1 MARCSA
7 RAAALLLALLLAA
20 CGSLPQPFFGRPGSL
35 AARLSQPPP
44 ARLSVPT
51 PAESLLPDQAAG
63 AWAAAT
69 AEALVAEELPAAAVP
84 ARRRGDWAL
93 LLSAEVRGREVVPT
107 YTVQNPAGESQGFSE
122 GAAVPTADWASA
134 RPEVLKAAAAQ
145 AAPGI
150 VSLMQR
156 IEAARQLSDPNSLR
170 NRPARIHFTG
180 VTGAPGDGN
189 TSLATQM
196 RTRLAGYGLVVQD
209 TATGAD
215 FTLRGEVKTAPGS
228 GTTTR
233 IELQWIVAAAT
244 PNAAPQRRH
253 PANVDATAAERGR
266 VVQLNEVPARS
277 LDQFWGDVAVV
288 VATEA
293 AGGVRDVII
302 NAGGSPGVVEVA
314 PTSGRPVL
322 YVVTGRG
329 SRVAIR
335 GAGPGRPSPIPS
347 G

>member
-1 MARCSA
+1 MQPAHRPCGAPGHPRPAPRHPAPPRSTPPPSTPRRPA
-7 RAAALLLALLLAA
+7 PGRLAALLLALALAA

-44 ARLSVPT
+44 SRLSVPT
-51 PAESLLPDQAAG
+51 PSESLLPTQAADT
-63 AWAAAT
+63 WAT
-69 AEALVAEELPAAAVP
+69 ATANALLAEDVPAAAVP

-122 GAAVPTADWASA
+122 GAAVPTADWASG
-134 RPEVLKAAAAQ
+134 RPEVLKAAATQ

-150 VSLMQR
+150 ASLMQR

-170 NRPARIHFTG
+170 NRPARVHFTG

-189 TSLATQM
+189 TSLAAQM
-196 RTRLAGYGLVVQD
+196 RTRLAGFGLVVQD

-233 IELQWIVAAAT
+233 IELQWVVAAAPAANT
-244 PNAAPQRRH
+244 AANAA
-253 PANVDATAAERGR
+253 ASERGR

-277 LDQFWGDVAVV
+277 LDRFWGDVAVV

-302 NAGGSPGVVEVA
+302 NAGGGRA
-314 PTSGRPVL
+314 PPK
-322 YVVTGRG
+322 
-329 SRVAIR
+329 
-335 GAGPGRPSPIPS
+335 
-347 G
+347 

>member
-1 MARCSA
+1 MAPCSA
-7 RAAALLLALLLAA
+7 QGGKPPRRRPHIEPGQPRTAPRRTAPGCLAALLLALLLTA

-44 ARLSVPT
+44 YRLSVPT
-51 PAESLLPDQAAG
+51 PSESLLPTQAADT
-63 AWAAAT
+63 WASAT
-69 AEALVAEELPAAAVP
+69 ADALVAGDVPAAAVP

-107 YTVQNPAGESQGFSE
+107 YTVQNPAGDSQGFSE
-122 GAAVPTADWASA
+122 GAPVPTADWASG
-134 RPEVLKAAAAQ
+134 RPEVLKAAATQ

-150 VSLMQR
+150 LSLMQR

-170 NRPARIHFTG
+170 NRPARVHFTG

-196 RTRLAGYGLVVQD
+196 RTRLAGFGLVVQD

-215 FTLRGEVKTAPGS
+215 FTLRGEVVTAPGS
-228 GTTTR
+228 GATTR
-233 IELQWIVAAAT
+233 VELQWVVAAANANA
-244 PNAAPQRRH
+244 NAA
-253 PANVDATAAERGR
+253 NVTDTAAAERGR

-277 LDQFWGDVAVV
+277 LDRFWGDVAVV

-302 NAGGSPGVVEVA
+302 NAGGGRA
-314 PTSGRPVL
+314 PPK
-322 YVVTGRG
+322 
-329 SRVAIR
+329 
-335 GAGPGRPSPIPS
+335 
-347 G
+347 